1 MKTENE
7 NTVGTSQEVPQTKH
21 FFFTTFGRILAIG
34 IICILLLIPMVK
46 IHFLV
51 TERLSRQ
58 MLVNFD
64 IKSEWGSSFKIE
76 DPCIR
81 VPKKLLKKGEKKSF
95 LYFYPKTSEQKL
107 KMDVSL
113 KKRNLFTVPV
123 FLGNLSGKYQFELSE
138 KSAEYDFTKAEV
150 GYFIN
155 SAEQLLSIS
164 DFNIDGK
171 DFPFYRLY
179 SGNYEQFAHSNFI
192 DLSLKNSTTIR
203 SQIDFQ
209 GCDKVVIREKSSKNN
224 LEFTSNWAD
233 PIFHEHLPTP
243 KSVEITKNGSQAK
256 WSATNIHR
264 QGNNSQVNRFQNSN
278 KGVVIE
284 FRQAIDTYDL
294 TDRTLKYA
302 FLVIL
307 LTFIVFFMTEVM
319 LKKIV
324 HPLHY
329 FMIGLALC
337 IYYVIVLSVSEHFGF
352 FTGYILASLTI
363 VGIVAWYSKSILQSR
378 KFALLNSI
386 GLLFLYSF
394 LLVLINLETYALI
407 TGTIGLLLVLIAI
420 MSITKRIV
428 VK

>member
-7 NTVGTSQEVPQTKH
+7 NSVVSTQETPQAKH

-46 IHFLV
+46 IHLLV
-51 TERLSRQ
+51 TERMNRQ
-58 MLVNFD
+58 WQVNYA
-64 IKSEWGSSFKIE
+64 IKSEWGSSFHIE

-81 VPKKLLKKGEKKSF
+81 VPKKLLKKGEKQSY
-95 LYFYPKTSEQKL
+95 LYIYPKTSDQKL

-113 KKRNLFTVPV
+113 KKRNLFTIPV
-123 FLGNLSGKYQFELSE
+123 FLGNLSGKYQFELTE
-138 KSAEYDFTKAEV
+138 KSVDYDFTKAQV

-155 SAEQLLSIS
+155 SSEQLLSIS
-164 DFNIDGK
+164 DFNVDGK
-171 DFPFYRLY
+171 VFPFHRLY
-179 SGNYEQFAHSNFI
+179 SGNYDQFAHSNYI
-192 DLSLKNSTTIR
+192 DLSVKNVTTIR

-209 GCDKVVIREKSSKNN
+209 GCDRVVLKEKSSKNN

-243 KSVEITKNGSQAK
+243 KSVEITKNSSQAK
-256 WSATNIHR
+256 WSASNINR
-264 QGNNSQVNRFQNSN
+264 QGNNSQVDRFQDNK

-284 FRQAIDTYDL
+284 FREAIDAYDL

-307 LTFIVFFMTEVM
+307 LTFVVFFITEVM

-363 VGIVAWYSKSILQSR
+363 VLIVAWYSKSILQSS
-378 KFALLNSI
+378 KFAILNSI

-407 TGTIGLLLVLIAI
+407 TGTIGLLIVLIAI

>member
-7 NTVGTSQEVPQTKH
+7 NNVKVEQVTPQAKH

-51 TERLSRQ
+51 TERLQRQ

-64 IKSEWGSSFKIE
+64 IKSEWGSSFRIE

-81 VPKKLLKKGEKKSF
+81 VPKKLLKKGEKQSF
-95 LYFYPKTSEQKL
+95 LYIYPKTSDQKL

-113 KKRNLFTVPV
+113 KKRSLFKIPV
-123 FLGNLSGKYQFELSE
+123 FQGNLSGKYQFELSE
-138 KSAEYDFTKAEV
+138 KSLDYDFTKAEI
-150 GYFIN
+150 GYYTN
-155 SAEQLLSIS
+155 SSEQIVEIT
-164 DFNIDGK
+164 DFNLDGK
-171 DFPFYRLY
+171 NYPFYRLFSDY
-179 SGNYEQFAHSNFI
+179 NDEFAHTNYI
-192 DLSLKNSTTIR
+192 DLSTKSKAKLL
-203 SQIDFQ
+203 SQITFQ
-209 GCDKVVIREKSSKNN
+209 GCDNVVIREQSCKNKVS
-224 LEFTSNWAD
+224 FSSNWAD
-233 PIFHEHLPTP
+233 PIFHDHLPIP
-243 KSVEITKNGSQAK
+243 KSVEITKDGSHAK
-256 WSATNIHR
+256 WSASNINR

-363 VGIVAWYSKSILQSR
+363 VSIVAWYSNSILQSR
-378 KFALLNSI
+378 KFAILNSI